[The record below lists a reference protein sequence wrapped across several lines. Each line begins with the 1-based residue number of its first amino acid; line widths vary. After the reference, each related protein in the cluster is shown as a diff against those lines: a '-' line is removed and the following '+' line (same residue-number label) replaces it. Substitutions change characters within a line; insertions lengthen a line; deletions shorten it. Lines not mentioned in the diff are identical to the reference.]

1 MSSRVQLLK
10 AYRCCPNASKAI
22 SRVVTRALFNL
33 VQSTWVEA
41 VKRRPRG
48 RQANASDK
56 QQENAIAGIA
66 VCSECGSVMT
76 RVVHGSR
83 KTGRVSA
90 HIVCSRAKNRR
101 DCEYKTASLKRIE
114 ETLFQATAE
123 WSVDHEFSSHVL
135 DLRRQRDELLG
146 QWGKL
151 ESQII
156 GLHTRSSSKVE
167 RLLERQR
174 ETGSQLASVERQS
187 SCNRRHGPQ
196 DEDQGSYVRRERDAR
211 VSAGRHLRG
220 RFSGTGECRTKD
232 RVVQDRC
239 AHRRQQH
246 QKARPT
252 RTALVGRGSFDP
264 GSEVAL

>member
-22 SRVVTRALFNL
+22 FPRSSRAPLFNL

-123 WSVDHEFSSHVL
+123 WSVDHASSSYAL

-146 QWGKL
+146 QWKL
-151 ESQII
+151 ELQII

-174 ETGSQLASVERQS
+174 ETGSQLASVERQLAATGVTVHRTKIKEAMS
-187 SCNRRHGPQ
+187 AVNGMRVFLVATPQ
-196 DEDQGSYVRRERDAR
+196 
-211 VSAGRHLRG
+211 GRS
-220 RFSGTGECRTKD
+220 SGTGECRTKD